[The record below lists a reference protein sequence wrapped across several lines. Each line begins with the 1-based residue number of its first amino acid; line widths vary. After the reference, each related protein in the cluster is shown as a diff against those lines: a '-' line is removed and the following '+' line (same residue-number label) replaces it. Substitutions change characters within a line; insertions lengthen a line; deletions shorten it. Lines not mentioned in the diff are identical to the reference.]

1 MADIQKALDSFRE
14 AAILPDCWP
23 RALDVMAEALASEG
37 ATLVYR
43 HAAVGFVAFSNN
55 LKPFVAEYM
64 AGPIHDPREERCRPG
79 IHEGFMPDQA
89 YFSSSEIAADPYY
102 QEFLAPRGFG
112 WNAVANLN
120 GDLMISLKR
129 GFGRPAYDGA
139 ELRGLNDAL
148 PGLRSASRAA
158 CLTWRSNFSGQL
170 RAFEKLGR
178 GALLIDRA
186 GRFLEAN
193 ACVNF
198 GDGLDVRSGLLH
210 ASHSGSRGGLQRFL
224 ATVLS
229 AGGEGNTS
237 GSTTFALPRPSG
249 RRALL
254 LDGIAS
260 TDALRSFHSAA
271 AALIIVTDLERSSQP
286 AREVLR
292 QLFQLTPMEAELARD
307 LVAGSSLQEAA
318 AHLSITEGHARQ
330 RLRAI
335 FGKTATARQGELI
348 ALLARLT

>member
-1 MADIQKALDSFRE
+1 VSDIQKALDSFRE

-23 RALDVMAEALASEG
+23 RALDVLAATFASEG

-43 HAAVGFVAFSNN
+43 HTAVGCVAFSTSV
-55 LKPFVAEYM
+55 KPFVAEYLG
-64 AGPIHDPREERCRPG
+64 GPIHDPREERCQPG

-89 YFSSSEIAADPYY
+89 YFSRSEIAADPYY

-112 WNAVANLN
+112 WNAVARLH
-120 GDLMISLKR
+120 GDLIVSLKR
-129 GFGRPAYDGA
+129 GFRQPVYDGA
-139 ELRGLNDAL
+139 ELQALNGVL
-148 PGLRSASRAA
+148 PLLRSASRAG

-170 RAFEKLGR
+170 CAFEKLGR

-193 ACVNF
+193 ACVKF
-198 GDGLDVRSGLLH
+198 GDGLDVRGGALH
-210 ASHSGSRGGLQRFL
+210 ASHPGSRGGLQRFL

-229 AGGEGNTS
+229 AGDTS
-237 GSTTFALPRPSG
+237 GSTTFVLPRPSG

-254 LDGIAS
+254 LDGIACA
-260 TDALRSFHSAA
+260 DALRSFHSAA
-271 AALIIVTDLERSSQP
+271 AALIIITDLERSSQP
-286 AREVLR
+286 TREVLR
-292 QLFQLTPMEAELARD
+292 QLFHLTPMEAQLARE
-307 LVAGSSLQEAA
+307 LVIGSSLQEAA

-335 FGKTATARQGELI
+335 FDKTATARQGELI
-348 ALLARLT
+348 ALLAKLT